1 MLFYQFFPVQARE
14 KKGQGK
20 TMEKEKNE
28 TLASEIIADLMK
40 TADKKKK
47 LIDLINSIEKP
58 EMIDYL
64 LGLNAGLIKNW
75 RQRNGL

>member
-1 MLFYQFFPVQARE
+1 
-14 KKGQGK
+14 
-20 TMEKEKNE
+20 MEKEKNE
-28 TLASEIIADLMK
+28 TLASEIIADLVN

-64 LGLNAGLIKNW
+64 IGLNSGLIKKW
-75 RQRNGL
+75 GQRNER

>member
-1 MLFYQFFPVQARE
+1 
-14 KKGQGK
+14 
-20 TMEKEKNE
+20 MEKEKNE

-64 LGLNAGLIKNW
+64 LGLNTGLIKEW
-75 RQRNGL
+75 GQRNER

>member
-1 MLFYQFFPVQARE
+1 
-14 KKGQGK
+14 
-20 TMEKEKNE
+20 MEKEKNE
-28 TLASEIIADLMK
+28 TLASEIVADLVK

-64 LGLNAGLIKNW
+64 LGLNAGLIKSW
-75 RQRNGL
+75 GQRNER

>member
-1 MLFYQFFPVQARE
+1 M
-14 KKGQGK
+14 G
-20 TMEKEKNE
+20 KEKNE
-28 TLASEIIADLMK
+28 TLASEIIADLVN

-64 LGLNAGLIKNW
+64 LGLNAGVIKKLGG
-75 RQRNGL
+75 QRNER

>member
-1 MLFYQFFPVQARE
+1 MLYYQFLPLQARE

-20 TMEKEKNE
+20 TMDKEKNE

>member
-1 MLFYQFFPVQARE
+1 MD
-14 KKGQGK
+14 
-20 TMEKEKNE
+20 KEKNE